1 MTLLPV
7 EGNNDIKLLEE
18 AILNTAHLASQRNPL
33 ASPQRETAG
42 ARTFEKYEYQYHW
55 ALCRILGAHELS
67 NDYVVFIELHEDVV
81 LATSSDVTLA
91 EFEFNQVK
99 NISESPWNSKKLTL
113 RPKGSTKK
121 EKNSIL
127 GKMLLGV
134 RNKPFIDKLNAIN
147 LVATCGFN
155 LPPKTEGL
163 KLSIISIGEIHDECI
178 NDIQSAIDKEI
189 GSYPLP
195 KTLTFITPDL
205 PSTGF
210 QDVAIGRISKLVDL
224 SAPGAKCSAQTIYRV
239 LIDDLHRKGSVAF
252 DFTLWSNLVKN
263 KGMTYQDLKR
273 VISAYTENKG
283 IDSFSSDFDNITNEM
298 GLKFNKK
305 VGLRRAFERYHN
317 AVRLERTLFAMDKQQ
332 AVKMAVENNFS
343 VFDEHGAV
351 SLIEA
356 ALEAL
361 PENMKKN
368 LIDLESAQAAIIYEL
383 ISTCHEK

>member
-1 MTLLPV
+1 MSDT
-7 EGNNDIKLLEE
+7 
-18 AILNTAHLASQRNPL
+18 SQNNPL

-55 ALCRILGAHELS
+55 ALCRILGAHENS

-81 LATSSDVTLA
+81 LATSSDETLA
-91 EFEFNQVK
+91 KFEFNQIK
-99 NISESPWNSKKLTL
+99 NVSSSPWDSKKLTSK
-113 RPKGSTKK
+113 PKDSIKK

-127 GKMLLGV
+127 GKMLLGI
-134 RNKPFIDKLNAIN
+134 RDKPFVDKLDSIN
-147 LVATCGFN
+147 LVATCGFS

-163 KLSIISIGEIHDECI
+163 KLSIILIGEIHDECI
-178 NDIQSAIDKEI
+178 NDIQTAIDKEL

-195 KTLTFITPDL
+195 KTLTFVTPDL

-210 QDVAIGRISKLVDL
+210 QDATIGRISKLVEL

-239 LIDDLHRKGSVAF
+239 LIDDLHRKGTVAF
-252 DFTLWSNLVKN
+252 DYTQWSNLVKN
-263 KGMTYQDLKR
+263 KGTTHNDVER

-283 IDSFSSDFDNITNEM
+283 IESLISDFNNIAEEL

-317 AVRLERTLFAMDKQQ
+317 AVRLERTLIAMDNQQ
-332 AVKMAVENNFS
+332 AVKEAVEKKFS
-343 VFDEHGAV
+343 VFDEHGAA

-356 ALEAL
+356 TLEVL
-361 PENMKKN
+361 PENVKKN
-368 LIDLESAQAAIIYEL
+368 LIDLESSQAAIIYEL
-383 ISTCHEK
+383 LSKCHEK

>member
-1 MTLLPV
+1 M
-7 EGNNDIKLLEE
+7 D
-18 AILNTAHLASQRNPL
+18 TASDTSQSNPL

-81 LATSSDVTLA
+81 LATSSDETLA
-91 EFEFNQVK
+91 KFEFNQVK
-99 NISESPWNSKKLTL
+99 NVSDLPWNSKKLTL
-113 RPKGSTKK
+113 KPKGSSKK

-134 RNKPFIDKLNAIN
+134 RDKPFIDKINSIN
-147 LVATCGFN
+147 LVATCGFK

-163 KLSIISIGEIHDECI
+163 NLSIISIGEIHDECI
-178 NDIQSAIDKEI
+178 NDIQTAIDKEL
-189 GSYPLP
+189 GAYPLP
-195 KTLTFITPDL
+195 KTLTFVTPDL

-210 QDVAIGRISKLVDL
+210 QDATIGRISKLVDL

-239 LIDDLHRKGSVAF
+239 LIDDLHRKGTVAF
-252 DFTLWSNLVKN
+252 DYTQWSNLVKN
-263 KGMTYQDLKR
+263 KGMTHQDVER

-283 IDSFSSDFDNITNEM
+283 IESFNSYFENIAEEL

-317 AVRLERTLFAMDKQQ
+317 AVRLERSLIALDNQQ
-332 AVKMAVENNFS
+332 AVKEAVENNIP
-343 VFDEHGAV
+343 VFDEDGAA

-361 PENMKKN
+361 PENVKKN
-368 LIDLESAQAAIIYEL
+368 LIDLESSQAAIIYEL
-383 ISTCHEK
+383 ISKCHEK

>member
-1 MTLLPV
+1 MR
-7 EGNNDIKLLEE
+7 E
-18 AILNTAHLASQRNPL
+18 AVLDTAHNRLQSNPL

-42 ARTFEKYEYQYHW
+42 PRTFEKYEYQYHW

-81 LATSSDVTLA
+81 LATSSDVALA

-99 NISESPWNSKKLTL
+99 NVSTPPWNWRKLTL
-113 RPKGSTKK
+113 RPKGRTKK
-121 EKNSIL
+121 EKNSVL

-134 RNKPFIDKLNAIN
+134 CDKPFIDKLNSIN

-178 NDIQSAIDKEI
+178 NDIQSAIDKEL
-189 GSYPLP
+189 GSHPLP
-195 KTLTFITPDL
+195 KMLTFITPDL

-210 QDVAIGRISKLVDL
+210 QDAAIGRISKLVEL
-224 SAPGAKCSAQTIYRV
+224 SVPGAKCSAQSIYRV

-252 DFTLWSNLVKN
+252 DYTQWSNLVKN
-263 KGMTYQDLKR
+263 KGMTYQDVER

-283 IDSFSSDFDNITNEM
+283 IESFSSDFDNITEEM

-305 VGLRRAFERYHN
+305 VGLRRALERYHN
-317 AVRLERTLFAMDKQQ
+317 AVRLERSLIAMDKQQ
-332 AVKMAVENNFS
+332 AVKAAVENNFS

-356 ALEAL
+356 ALGAL
-361 PENMKKN
+361 PENVKKN

-383 ISTCHEK
+383 ISKCHEK